1 MKAKFRYRYEGDGPP
16 SWVWVSNDGAV
27 SGSIP
32 ASDAIYGVTWAE
44 YPGHVVFAVTYE
56 GAARRVELYRIAAL
70 AGTAELIAT
79 INLPRDAYSVF
90 KVVATD
96 ITDAFGDR
104 KVVLVGEVVG
114 AAYRYDSFSFLVWL
128 DARTVEEL
136 QNTSLFSDSDVTL
149 AWKDYVY
156 QVGYNE
162 GGVEIRSYYE
172 NASGGFSFEANKAE
186 IVPNRLV
193 ADYMD
198 YNPSMYLGCNGVSP
212 NFFIYFSDFPDVDPE
227 DKFSIWELDLVAGVS
242 RKVLSNVDPLVTNAA
257 LTETGFVLSTTSA
270 YGEMT
275 DADRGV
281 MFSSS
286 FWVNF
291 LPTARPNF
299 FNSFVSCV
307 EKPGLKSESV
317 VPQTPPP
324 TGLTNDHI
332 ANAIDLTLN
341 AADWDVTARPFHD
354 FIFPG
359 HTLVGAT
366 FEAGEPPTD
375 RGYPFPAD
383 TGSVWFKFTVPDFGV
398 PINFATAMV
407 NYTVD
412 PVTGLGVT
420 FPPFK
425 AYAEIFTSDGTIV
438 GTDRTVYGGSTD
450 SWTALWDWADN
461 ERVVVVMDVWPVAP
475 GQEYYVRVTS
485 FGANPDHPQSANYG
499 PFDLCLEFVQQYV
512 NQDVFAFETPI
523 QLSPLPAQNV
533 SYTWPDFYYI
543 WNDPFTLEAW
553 ESTAYAL
560 PQPGATTIEPGTG
573 SAWLAFT
580 LPSFDAR
587 PRRLSVTPSFDLD
600 LGGEVYNPSDFL
612 FFIEIFDM
620 DKNNVTTSM
629 RPFDATL
636 VADHAVHRLGYY
648 GVLDMVA
655 SGAIYYV
662 RVTSYGV
669 NPASPTPAV
678 FGELRLSV
686 NLDLV

>member
-1 MKAKFRYRYEGDGPP
+1 MASKFTYDFQ
-16 SWVWVSNDGAV
+16 
-27 SGSIP
+27 
-32 ASDAIYGVTWAE
+32 GVGTLPTWTWTSQAGVVTGGLTTTDPIHGVNWAT
-44 YPGHVVFAVTYE
+44 YPGNVLFVVSYE
-56 GAARRVELYRIAAL
+56 APVNRVELYRIADQQSV
-70 AGTAELIAT
+70 AELVATFNLPEAVRKAFTVIALDISPVFSERT
-79 INLPRDAYSVF
+79 ALVTGSLVDFTALNFYINLNTGNVRDVSQVMGWVLDDAWQIAHGDSIYYCGRTEGGFVIRRFQFLPNDNLVDEYIAFDPFNSSFRYSPTLLFNVPAVTPVIYACYPPDGDPDVPPELINTLW
-90 KVVATD
+90 KYDIPTQVATL
-96 ITDAFGDR
+96 IGTN
-104 KVVLVGEVVG
+104 VPLG
-114 AAYRYDSFSFLVWL
+114 A
-128 DARTVEEL
+128 T
-136 QNTSLFSDSDVTL
+136 NTAIGID
-149 AWKDYVY
+149 
-156 QVGYNE
+156 GY
-162 GGVEIRSYYE
+162 
-172 NASGGFSFEANKAE
+172 
-186 IVPNRLV
+186 
-193 ADYMD
+193 
-198 YNPSMYLGCNGVSP
+198 
-212 NFFIYFSDFPDVDPE
+212 
-227 DKFSIWELDLVAGVS
+227 
-242 RKVLSNVDPLVTNAA
+242 
-257 LTETGFVLSTTSA
+257 VLSTSGA
-270 YGEMT
+270 YDPTPAYDWGT
-275 DADRGV
+275 AFGGA
-281 MFSSS
+281 
-286 FWVNF
+286 FWTNF
-291 LPTARPNF
+291 AQQRPNF

-307 EKPGLKSESV
+307 EKPGFTSDTA
-317 VPQTPPP
+317 VPQTPAPPPPP

-332 ANAIDLTLN
+332 ANAIALTLN